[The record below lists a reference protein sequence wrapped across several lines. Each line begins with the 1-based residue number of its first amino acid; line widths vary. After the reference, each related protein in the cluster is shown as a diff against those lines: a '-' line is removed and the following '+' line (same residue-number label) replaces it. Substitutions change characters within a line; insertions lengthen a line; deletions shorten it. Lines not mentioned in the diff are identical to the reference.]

1 MYYISMEKGYIPAPI
16 IDKAQAKLINPL
28 SLAFVGDA
36 VQTLYVRSRL
46 TVENN
51 TKSGV
56 LHRLA
61 SGELNAGAQALEVKR
76 VLPHLTSEEE
86 EVYKRGRNCKTGRK
100 AKNAAVTDYR
110 KASGLEALYGYLYL
124 TGEYERLS
132 FLLEV
137 ASSEDDK

>member
-1 MYYISMEKGYIPAPI
+1 MEKGYIPAPK

-36 VQTLYVRSRL
+36 VQTLFVRSRL

-56 LHRLA
+56 LHHLA
-61 SGELNAGAQALEVKR
+61 SSELSACAQALEVKK
-76 VLPHLTSEEE
+76 VLPHLLPEEE

-110 KASGLEALYGYLYL
+110 KASGLEALFGYLYL
-124 TGEYERLS
+124 IGDYDRLA
-132 FLLEV
+132 FLLEI
-137 ASSEDDK
+137 ASSEEDE